1 MTELEQI
8 LSTGT
13 GRRAL
18 DRYFAGLIRAPDF
31 AALEAEL
38 SALLE
43 EHPSAFAPLCRAS
56 VREGVEI
63 VGWERVHAD
72 ILAMD
77 RKGSRCTALGIDLT
91 GHWEGE
97 GPGFEVSLY
106 DDDSFA
112 FSTASRETLLDACKG
127 YPTPWQGCFA
137 EIETP
142 LECRGLVLL
151 DGAIRAY
158 PDRHTVPSGALPRD
172 YAGFVIAL
180 WWLYLRVHQG
190 VADALARHGLPR
202 AMPVLVDE
210 HDFGPQIGGVFM
222 CERVAD
228 SAERSAQILAQ
239 RAVEKRLAYDRLTEQ
254 LILEMREKRA
264 VVRNWSFWRNRAH
277 RRNAIELLE
286 ASDKVMFQDVVSTRG
301 QLSVWLLSDREFEML
316 LDRYR
321 EHRRPGSSGKP
332 HPDPGEERTQLHLLF
347 LQHALQ
353 FGGRMVQREFP
364 ARRGRAA

>member
-8 LSTGT
+8 LSTGE

-18 DRYFAGLIRAPDF
+18 DRYFAGLIRALDF
-31 AALEAEL
+31 AALETEL
-38 SALLE
+38 AMLLE

-56 VREGVEI
+56 MRESVEI

-106 DDDSFA
+106 DDGSFA
-112 FSTASRETLLDACKG
+112 FSTASRAALLEASEG
-127 YPTPWQGCFA
+127 HATPWQGCFV
-137 EIETP
+137 EIETS
-142 LECRGLVLL
+142 LECRGLALL

-158 PDRHTVPSGALPRD
+158 PGRHAVPSEALPRD

-190 VADALARHGLPR
+190 VADALAHHGLPR

-210 HDFGPQIGGVFM
+210 HDFGPQVGGVLL
-222 CERVAD
+222 CEHVAD
-228 SAERSAQILAQ
+228 SAERSARILDA
-239 RAVEKRLAYDRLTEQ
+239 RTVENRLAYDRLTEQ
-254 LILEMREKRA
+254 LIMEVREKRA
-264 VVRNWSFWRNRAH
+264 VVRNWSFWSNRTQ

-286 ASDKVMFQDVVSTRG
+286 ASDKLMFQDVVSTRG

-321 EHRRPGSSGKP
+321 EHRRPGSSGEQ
-332 HPDPGEERTQLHLLF
+332 HPDPGEERTQLHLMF

-353 FGGRMVQREFP
+353 FGGRAVQREFL
-364 ARRGRAA
+364 AHRGRAA